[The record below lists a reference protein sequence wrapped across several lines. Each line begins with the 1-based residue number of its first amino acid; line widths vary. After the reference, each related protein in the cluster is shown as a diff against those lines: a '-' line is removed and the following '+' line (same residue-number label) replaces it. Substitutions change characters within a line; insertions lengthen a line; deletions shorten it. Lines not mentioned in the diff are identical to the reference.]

1 MSQVPSEQES
11 RGPREPPQE
20 RPLPLFVM
28 GMVAGVIALAVGL
41 WFVLPDGPLTIVL
54 LAVLVLGSV
63 FFGAY
68 KILSLPQLNR
78 PPARRTEPPSE
89 RSDG

>member
-1 MSQVPSEQES
+1 MDIQVGDLVTVALLVALEGLLSADNA
-11 RGPREPPQE
+11 
-20 RPLPLFVM
+20 
-28 GMVAGVIALAVGL
+28 MV
-41 WFVLPDGPLTIVL
+41 
-54 LAVLVLGSV
+54 LAVLVLGTV